1 MAIFVV
7 IYNNAYYC
15 YSSHQT
21 VIAILGHIVAAT
33 ASATVTPT
41 LYNALLGGSF
51 AAFRRFQKSLGFET
65 FG

>member
-1 MAIFVV
+1 MPIIAIAV
-7 IYNNAYYC
+7 IRMIIMTV
-15 YSSHQT
+15 ST
-21 VIAILGHIVAAT
+21 VIAILGHIVAVT